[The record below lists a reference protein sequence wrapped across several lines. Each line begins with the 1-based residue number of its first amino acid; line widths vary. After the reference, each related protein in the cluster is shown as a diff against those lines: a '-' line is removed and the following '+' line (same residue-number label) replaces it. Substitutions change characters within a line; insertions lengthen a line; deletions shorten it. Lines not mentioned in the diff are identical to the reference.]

1 MAGGGEAAWGG
12 DRVRRRFIEF
22 FQERAHDFV
31 PSSPVVPHDDPTLL
45 FANAGMNQYKP
56 IFLGRADPN
65 GPLAKL
71 KRAVNSQKCIRAG
84 GKHND
89 LDDVGKD
96 TYHHTFFEMLGNWSF
111 GDFFKREAVNWAMEL
126 LVDVY
131 GLEKERLYA
140 TYFGGDEAQGLP
152 PDLEC
157 RDIWLEILPP
167 ERVLPFG
174 CADNF
179 WEMGD
184 VGPCGPCT
192 EIHYDRIGGRDA
204 AHLVNMDDPNCIEV
218 WNLVFIQFNREVG
231 GALKPLP
238 QKHVDT
244 GMGLERIASILQG
257 KMSNYDT
264 DLFIPIFEE
273 IQRVTGAAPYTG
285 KLGEEDAGE
294 KDMAYRVVADH
305 IRTLCF
311 ALADGARPGNEG
323 REYVLRRVLRRGV
336 RYGREKLGGKEGFF
350 SGLTGVVVKVMG
362 GMFPELVKAEAT
374 IREVLADEE
383 KSFGRTLN
391 KGIERFQR
399 MSAALPAGG
408 QLSGQDA
415 FLLWDTF
422 GFPVDL
428 TELMAEERGLGV
440 DKAGFEAAMKEAKDL
455 SKAAGKKTAGATM
468 KLEAQETASLAAAG
482 VQPTDDGPK
491 YLEREIECCVKAI
504 LVPGEGLVQT
514 RGAGEGACG
523 VVLEAT
529 NFYAEAGG
537 QVSDHGALDGA
548 SGALAVVNVQSA
560 AGYVVHIGS
569 VERGTVSVGDRL
581 SCKVDWVRR
590 RKVVPNHTATHM
602 LNFALREVVGD
613 NVDQKG
619 SLVDDEKLRFDFS
632 NSKPVSAKAL
642 TEAEAIVRRDIEKDM
657 EVFAEVVPLKDAEK
671 IHGLR
676 AVFGEKYPD
685 PVRVVSVGRPVDV
698 LIASPDAKDN
708 REYSVEFC
716 GGTHLKTTGQTGPF
730 AILSEEGISKGVR
743 RVVAVTGDVAAS
755 AIASGQNL
763 LERVKQVGSLAD
775 AELQAECAKLKREAA
790 EASIPVSLK
799 SEVNDTLAA
808 YTKKLLEAGKKMAAE
823 NKKKAVE
830 EAVAAVNLAA
840 ENGGK
845 FCVLRVNVGLDAKAL
860 GEAVTQAQK
869 AHADVPLML
878 LSTDE
883 AKDKLMVY
891 AGCDKGSVKDG
902 FDAGKWAKDTLAACG
917 GKGGGK
923 PTSATGQA
931 PGAGNLNA
939 AIEAANA
946 FAKLNLC

>member
-1 MAGGGEAAWGG
+1 MAAEWGG

-22 FQERAHDFV
+22 FEERAHDFV

-56 IFLGRADPN
+56 IFLGRVDPSS
-65 GPLAKL
+65 PLAKL

-111 GDFFKREAVNWAMEL
+111 GDFFKREAVQWAMEL

-152 PDLEC
+152 PDEEC
-157 RDIWLEILPP
+157 RAIWLEILPP

-174 CADNF
+174 CKDNF

-204 AHLVNMDDPNCIEV
+204 ASLVNMDDPNCIEV
-218 WNLVFIQFNREVG
+218 WNLVFIQFNREKG
-231 GALKPLP
+231 GSLKQLP

-264 DLFIPIFEE
+264 DLFMPIFEE
-273 IQRVTGAAPYTG
+273 IQRVTGAEPYTG
-285 KLGEEDAGE
+285 KLGEEDVGE

-350 SGLTGVVVKVMG
+350 SGLTGVVVSTMG

-374 IREVLADEE
+374 IKEVIADEE

-408 QLSGQDA
+408 KLSGQDA

-455 SKAAGKKTAGATM
+455 SKAAGKKSAGVAM
-468 KLEAQETASLAAAG
+468 KLEAEETAALANAG
-482 VQPTDDGPK
+482 VQPTDDSPK
-491 YLEREIECCVKAI
+491 YLEREVETSVKAI
-504 LVPGEGLVQT
+504 LVPDEGLVKSHAS
-514 RGAGEGACG
+514 GDGVCG
-523 VVLEAT
+523 LVLEAT
-529 NFYAEAGG
+529 NYYAEAGG
-537 QVSDHGALDGA
+537 QVADHGILEGP
-548 SGALAVVNVQSA
+548 SGALGVENVQSA
-560 AGYVVHIGS
+560 AGYVVHIGTVDS
-569 VERGTVSVGDRL
+569 GTVSVGDRI

-590 RKVVPNHTATHM
+590 KKVVPNHTCTHM
-602 LNFALREVVGD
+602 LNFALRETVGD
-613 NVDQKG
+613 HVDQKG

-632 NSKPVSAKAL
+632 NNKPVSAKAL
-642 TEAEAIVRRDIEKDM
+642 TEAEAIVRRDIKKDM
-657 EVFAEVVPLKDAEK
+657 EIFAEVVPLKDAEK
-671 IHGLR
+671 IYGLR

-685 PVRVVSVGRPVDV
+685 PVRVVSVGRSIEN
-698 LIASPDAKDN
+698 LIANPDAKDN

-716 GGTHLKTTGQTGPF
+716 GGTHLKTTGEAGPF

-743 RVVAVTGDVAAS
+743 RVVAVTGDIAAA
-755 AIASGQNL
+755 AISRGQDL
-763 LERVKQVGSLAD
+763 LERVKQAGSLPD
-775 AELQAECAKLKREAA
+775 AELQAECAKLKKEAA

-799 SEVNDTLAA
+799 SDVNDTLAA

-830 EAVAAVNLAA
+830 GAVAAVKEAA
-840 ENGGK
+840 ESGNK

-860 GEAVTQAQK
+860 AEALAQAQK
-869 AHADVPLML
+869 AQADIPLML
-878 LSTDE
+878 LSTDDV
-883 AKDKLMVY
+883 KDKLMVY
-891 AGCDKGSVKDG
+891 AGCDKGSVKDS
-902 FDAGKWAKDTLAACG
+902 FDAGKWAKDALTACG

-931 PGAGNLNA
+931 PGAGNLDTA
-939 AIEAANA
+939 LEAANA
-946 FAKLNLC
+946 FATMNLA